1 MFSKLKK
8 TISIAL
14 VLVLCLQLFGCGKSN
29 YDKFKDALISAKIT
43 DIISMYNGVSDEK
56 TKELD
61 ADFQKAGN
69 DLITEYSAIGSA
81 ADFEKSNLYTS
92 LLKSYKNEDGS
103 VNSADAIGGYTI
115 PDDSADSKFVNDD
128 NKSVLSKWMILFS
141 EMFIF
146 DTAARK
152 ETSGDLQSAY
162 NGYLSAI
169 VMQNNSV
176 SLGLEIQSKLIDIAN
191 EKIVELEPKIIAP
204 EGLVIDYNYTTK
216 PAGRWDIASFR
227 ISFNLTNNTGKAINL
242 VYAYGLAYDSEGH
255 VISEGYSNKEFF
267 ASYLGDV
274 VINDGESFIIEGD
287 LYSETPIS
295 KVKLVITDVGYYGGT
310 EWTNDY
316 TFYNSY
322 FSYWQMMT
330 VK

>member
-1 MFSKLKK
+1 MMSIIKK
-8 TISIAL
+8 SVKILL
-14 VLVLCLQLFGCGKSN
+14 VSVLLLQLFGCGKSN
-29 YDKFKDALISAKIT
+29 YDKFKDALTSAKIT

-56 TKELD
+56 AKELD
-61 ADFQKAGN
+61 ADFQKATN

-81 ADFEKSNLYTS
+81 EDFEKSNLYTS

-103 VNSADAIGGYTI
+103 VNSADAIGGYAI
-115 PDDSADSKFVNDD
+115 PDESADSKFANDD
-128 NKSVLSKWMILFS
+128 NKSVLKKWMILFS

-146 DTAARK
+146 DAAAHK

-176 SLGLEIQSKLIDIAN
+176 SLDLEIQSKLIDIAN

-216 PAGRWDIASFR
+216 TSGRWDIASYR
-227 ISFNLTNNTGKAINL
+227 ISFSLTNNTGKAIDL
-242 VYAYGLAYDSEGH
+242 VYASGLAYDSDGH
-255 VISEGYSNKEFF
+255 VINEGYSDKEFF
-267 ASYLGDV
+267 AAYLGDV
-274 VINDGESFIIEGD
+274 AINDGESFIIEGD

-295 KVKLVITDVGYYGGT
+295 KVKLVITDVGYYGGA
-310 EWTNDY
+310 EWENDY
-316 TFYNSY
+316 QFYDAYLS
-322 FSYWQMMT
+322 FWQMMT